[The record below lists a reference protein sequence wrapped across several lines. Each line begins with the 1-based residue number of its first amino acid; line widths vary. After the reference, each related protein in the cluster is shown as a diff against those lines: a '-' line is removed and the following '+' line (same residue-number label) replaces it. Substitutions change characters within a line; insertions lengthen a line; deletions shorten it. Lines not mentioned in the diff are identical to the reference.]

1 MLPGFFNSNYTT
13 IHEGFKLM
21 DEMEEF
27 TVDELDKLSNDTDI
41 TKAVT
46 KTTPSKKKVPEITPS
61 KAQDKQAVQ
70 AEQAEVIAEE
80 SNDTTAEFIK
90 KYVDNET
97 TTTTPETTSPKTT
110 KVEPTKQAS
119 GKEGFVT
126 VSSILEYGHV
136 RTLLFVFIVM
146 SLSYILNMHELKAI
160 TRKFTKND
168 TLACL
173 VNTGIFGILVYMLAI
188 MFM

>member
-21 DEMEEF
+21 EEMEEF
-27 TVDELDKLSNDTDI
+27 TADELDKLANDTDI
-41 TKAVT
+41 TKP
-46 KTTPSKKKVPEITPS
+46 TTPKKTEPKTKS
-61 KAQDKQAVQ
+61 TALD
-70 AEQAEVIAEE
+70 EVVAEE

-97 TTTTPETTSPKTT
+97 TTTTPETTTPETTIPKTTSPKTT
-110 KVEPTKQAS
+110 KAEPTNKTT
-119 GKEGFVT
+119 GKEGFVS
-126 VSSILEYGHV
+126 VSGILEYEHV
-136 RTLLFVFIVM
+136 KTLLFVFIIM
-146 SLSYILNMHELKAI
+146 GLSYILNMNELRAI

-168 TLACL
+168 TFACL
-173 VNTGIFGILVYMLAI
+173 VNTGIFGILVYMLAV